1 MSVKH
6 FFSWRAK
13 RISSNDKLCSTVRTD
28 NSSAMSSESLL
39 RKGFWNIIL
48 DRELFFRTT
57 LKNHTKCVFFRHEGM
72 YKYSI
77 RRLGVQEDACSG
89 PSCSGKY
96 ACEVVR
102 DLSPSVQYI
111 HSNHDKMCA
120 TTVSS
125 TYTIDPTYSNFKYA
139 KSHKCAFLCLNHG
152 EIFSPATTPWE
163 STIRVNIGPFI
174 FFWDYHNVTM
184 VSFQLSVGGAVFL
197 SEMVSSSLFPA
208 RCSACAIQLAAMG
221 EDW

>member
-1 MSVKH
+1 MNEQNSTWFLAMSVKH

-13 RISSNDKLCSTVRTD
+13 RISSNDKLCSTVSTD

-125 TYTIDPTYSNFKYA
+125 TYTINPTYSNFKYA
-139 KSHKCAFLCLNHG
+139 KSLKCAFLCLNHG
-152 EIFSPATTPWE
+152 EIFSPATPHE
-163 STIRVNIGPFI
+163 S
-174 FFWDYHNVTM
+174 
-184 VSFQLSVGGAVFL
+184 
-197 SEMVSSSLFPA
+197 
-208 RCSACAIQLAAMG
+208 
-221 EDW
+221 